1 VNPIGNPGKKEK
13 IMLKKLILLNVAIV
27 ILLLVSGCGTTL
39 NVQLPAPDGTTDS
52 APAPVGSE
60 AAPAG
65 GGVSN
70 MTIVYV
76 LVGLLAAILFI
87 TLVALVSSRRNKNT

>member
-1 VNPIGNPGKKEK
+1 
-13 IMLKKLILLNVAIV
+13 MLKKLILLNVAIV

-39 NVQLPAPDGTTDS
+39 NVQLPAPDGTSDSAPAPDGTTDS